1 MTLRGGLHRM
11 SRLHWITP
19 VAAAAVL
26 AGCAPGNRT
35 GEPPVSTPAP
45 QTRESPMNATL
56 SSVTE
61 AVLADATGRTGLARS
76 SLVVES
82 VEAVTWADG
91 SLGCPEPGMAYTMA
105 LVPGYRIRVRADGQL
120 LDYHASQRGY
130 FVLCP
135 AGRAVDPTGDATQ

>member
-1 MTLRGGLHRM
+1 M
-11 SRLHWITP
+11 SYRHSIAP
-19 VAAAAVL
+19 IAFVVATVL
-26 AGCAPGNRT
+26 AGCAPANRT
-35 GEPPVSTPAP
+35 DEPPVSTPSP
-45 QTRESPMNATL
+45 QTRESPVNATL
-56 SSVTE
+56 SSITD
-61 AVLADATGRTGLARS
+61 AVLTDAAGRTGLARS

-105 LVPGYRIRVRADGQL
+105 LVPGYRIRVRAEGQL

-135 AGRAVDPTGDATQ
+135 AGRAVDPTGDAIQ